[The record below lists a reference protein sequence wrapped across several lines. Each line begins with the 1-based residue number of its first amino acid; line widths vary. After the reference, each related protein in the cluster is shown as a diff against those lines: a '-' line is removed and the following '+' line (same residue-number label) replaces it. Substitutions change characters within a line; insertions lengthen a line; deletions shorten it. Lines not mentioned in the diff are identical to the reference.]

1 MKAEKIPRKW
11 PKGKITAGI
20 CLVAILL
27 AAYGAWQYF
36 TMETDSPEPIGP
48 ALNFSLMD
56 INSSTSSEIFT
67 LDQFTGKVVTIH
79 FMIIGCHGLVYPID
93 ENQLRQ
99 LKLVCNR
106 YCGNGQFVI
115 ITVLWSTCLT
125 SNLSQI
131 RVDYGITWRMG
142 NDYSDG
148 RMDIFGAYGASY
160 SVEDGTIVLIDKTFN
175 VTQVHAEA
183 MTADTLSSEIEQ
195 LLKA

>member
-1 MKAEKIPRKW
+1 METEKKPRKW
-11 PKGKITAGI
+11 PKGKIIAGI
-20 CLVAILL
+20 LLVTILIV
-27 AAYGAWQYF
+27 AYEAWQYS
-36 TMETDSPEPIGP
+36 TMETNSPEPIGP
-48 ALNFSLMD
+48 APNFPLMD
-56 INSSTSSEIFT
+56 INSSTPSEIFT
-67 LDQFTGKVVTIH
+67 LEQFSGKVVTIH
-79 FMIIGCHGLVYPID
+79 FMIVGCHGLVYPID
-93 ENQLRQ
+93 DNQLRQ

-106 YCGNGQFVI
+106 YCENGQFVI

-148 RMDIFGAYGASY
+148 RMDIFGAYEASY
-160 SVEDGTIVLIDKTFN
+160 SVKDGTIVLIDKTFN
-175 VTQVHAEA
+175 VTQVHTEA